1 MSYIHFTEKELYSI
15 EFYLNEWIKPYKI
28 AYKLNRNQTSVY
40 RLLENYSK
48 PDWTF
53 DALYCIQQK
62 KLVKSYNN
70 SKNKTK
76 KISKKLET
84 YILDKIK
91 SYWSPEQISWRI
103 KHIPKEL
110 GTWEYIWKDAIYK
123 FIYTNYPELVKKYF
137 RRKGKKYISH
147 RWNKYQIMDRVMI
160 DKRPDIV
167 DKRERIWDWEWDTI
181 VWKRWVSKECLLTNV
196 ERKTWYLLCSKI
208 PDKSGNSVL
217 EATIKLF
224 KNIPPNK
231 KLTETY
237 DNGREF
243 AEHWLISYYTWM
255 DIYFAR
261 PYHSWERWTNENTNW
276 LIRQFFPKWT
286 DFSKVDD
293 NSLKKVINLIN
304 NRPRKRLWFKTPYE
318 CFFSS

>member
-15 EFYLNEWIKPYKI
+15 EFFLNEGIKPYKI
-28 AYKLNRNQTSVY
+28 AEKLHRSPSSVY
-40 RLLENYSK
+40 RLLDKYSK

-53 DALYCIQQK
+53 DAKYCIEQK
-62 KLVKSYNN
+62 KQIKAYNN

-76 KISKKLET
+76 KISKELET
-84 YILDKIK
+84 YILEKIK

-103 KHIPKEL
+103 KYKPEEL
-110 GTWEYIWKDAIYK
+110 WTWEYIWKDTIYK
-123 FIYTNYPELVKKYF
+123 FIYTRYPELVKKYF

-147 RWNKYQIMDRVMI
+147 RWNKYQIMDRLMI
-160 DKRPDIV
+160 DKRPEIV

-181 VWKRWVSKECLLTNV
+181 IWKRWTSKHCLVTHV
-196 ERKTWYLLCSKI
+196 ERKTWYLLCDII
-208 PDKSGNSVL
+208 PDKSWNSVL

-224 KNIPPNK
+224 KDIPEEK
-231 KLTETY
+231 KKTETF
-237 DNGREF
+237 DNWREF
-243 AEHWLISYYTWM
+243 SEHWLIKYYTWM

-286 DFSKVDD
+286 DFSKIDKKYLKEVVD
-293 NSLKKVINLIN
+293 LLN
-304 NRPRKRLWFKTPYE
+304 NRPRKRLWFKSPYE
-318 CFFSS
+318 CFFYS